1 MADELDTGNSI
12 LDDQST
18 ASMRDLIDAMR
29 TLTESNVEVSNK
41 LTELVDTQNRPQV
54 NIVANRPKTARKSMS
69 ALSDHL
75 DKLIESRSKIGKE
88 GLGQLTSILGKLN
101 TNIDVLHSSLQAMV
115 KKLDVIG
122 SAQTTSIRV
131 SGKNGLEGKLTKQQK
146 DDIDRERA
154 IRRVIYNNSEN
165 TRHFNNYA
173 RLNPVLRNFFPKT
186 TAFGRHLAN
195 YGDMLSSAGMKGAGG
210 ALGGWGVGIAR
221 MSPMALG
228 GAFAVLATIQAVT
241 ALTKRMMAN
250 GASAYAMEGITGGN
264 YTFWSQEK
272 ARVRAGTYGMSG
284 DEFFKTQ
291 QRYAKS
297 GIRDVADVFAGIR
310 AEKYFGVENLDK
322 YFQRLARSTNDTTKY
337 ATDLGRSLFRLRAIS
352 EQTSM
357 GISEVMQHQTGFMDA
372 FKGQTYKF
380 NGDEVVGILSN
391 FKKLIDSYELTG
403 QEIGSFYNAGQRVDT
418 NTLLT
423 ATHFAGVGGY
433 RFRTEGDILDRAY
446 EVRRMGSGSLLE
458 RANLFKSQLK
468 GLYSLFGVDKFD
480 QLSGR
485 QKFMLTE
492 QIMPQTLGVDVSK
505 LPSAEAVIK
514 QLEKGGSTTYLD
526 KETFKSIE
534 DAKKTNLDTVVR
546 NMALLQNPVETIKN
560 FLLAGAYGNAAQRQ
574 LEIAEKDKKSQEE
587 KNNGIEKYQ
596 FTVMDATE
604 KGLKIISNTPGKKA
618 DVIQSVRSR

>member
-115 KKLDVIG
+115 KKLGAIGSGVSDSSRKNKLDVIK
-122 SAQTTSIRV
+122 TP
-131 SGKNGLEGKLTKQQK
+131 QQK
-146 DDIDRERA
+146 AEEA
-154 IRRVIYNNSEN
+154 SEAKIRDALYNQSKN

-186 TAFGRHLAN
+186 TAFGRSLAN
-195 YGDMLSSAGMKGAGG
+195 YGDILSASGMKGAGG
-210 ALGGWGVGIAR
+210 ALGGWGVGVAK
-221 MSPMALG
+221 MSPMAFG
-228 GAFAVLATIQAVT
+228 SAFAILATIQAVT